1 MDEAGLM
8 PDDVE
13 QFIVAGAFGTYLDLN
28 SAIRIGMFPALPLER
43 FRQVGNAAGIGAMQ
57 MLVSAAQRRA
67 ASQIARQIEYIEL
80 TTHPTFA
87 EEFVNSLTFGK

>member
-1 MDEAGLM
+1 M

-13 QFIVAGAFGTYLDLN
+13 QFIIAGAFGTYLDLN
-28 SAIRIGMFPALPLER
+28 SALRIGMFPSLPIER
-43 FRQVGNAAGIGAMQ
+43 FHQVGNAAGIGARQ

-67 ASQIARQIEYIEL
+67 TSQIARQIEYIEL

-87 EEFVNSLTFGK
+87 EEFVQAISFGK